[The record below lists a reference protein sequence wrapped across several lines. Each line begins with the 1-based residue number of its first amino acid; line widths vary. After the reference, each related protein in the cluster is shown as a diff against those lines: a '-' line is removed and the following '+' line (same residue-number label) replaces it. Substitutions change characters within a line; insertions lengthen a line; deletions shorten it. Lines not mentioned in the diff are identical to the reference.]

1 MNHPVHSSTAPK
13 WWRSKAAWVLL
24 ISLLVLALG
33 ALAWARRTANPAI
46 DTSAKA
52 DVPVLALEFAPSDM
66 ALVQRLPMVRTVSIS
81 GSLAPLTQ
89 AIVKA
94 PVSGEVRQ
102 VLVREGESVRLGAVV
117 AEIDT
122 TDARARL
129 DAVLADQAER
139 RARLAVAQRNRDTN
153 LALLQQSFISQN
165 AFDQLQSGYEAA
177 QASVQGADAQ
187 VKLMRKAIDD
197 AVVRAPIAGQVSKRW
212 IQGGERVGP
221 DAPIISLVDLSRLE
235 LEATVPASDVAHIAI
250 GQTVRFRVDG
260 FGARSFDGRVERIN
274 PVAEISSR
282 AIKVAVSVP
291 NVDGSLRGGM
301 FAQGSVTLSQTDAL
315 PVIPASAVF
324 EEAGQAYVFTVEE
337 AKLAKRG
344 VRLGLKDEVSGLVE
358 LVQGPALATPVVRIR
373 MNGLKVGAPAV
384 LVKAPA
390 DQRPAATP

>member
-1 MNHPVHSSTAPK
+1 
-13 WWRSKAAWVLL
+13 
-24 ISLLVLALG
+24 ALG

-66 ALVQRLPMVRTVSIS
+66 ALVQRLPMVRTMSIS
-81 GSLAPLTQ
+81 GSLARLTQ

-94 PVSGEVRQ
+94 PVAGEVRR

-235 LEATVPASDVAHIAI
+235 LEATVPASEVARIAI
-250 GQTVRFRVDG
+250 GQAVRFRVDG